1 MAEAAGTGSAAAVEV
16 DGLVVTAAA
25 EDMAAE
31 ATEAA
36 AAGTVAVVVGTVA
49 VVVGTAAAVVEVMV
63 VSSVGKKGIWLGT
76 ATRAAAAELVVVVE
90 GMAVVEEAVEAAVV
104 EAVEAAAVVSAA
116 GRKGISLV
124 NAPTLLV
131 ERMGE
136 KEKGANVDLPD
147 LLTFSV

>member
-16 DGLVVTAAA
+16 DGLVVAAAA

-36 AAGTVAVVVGTVA
+36 AADMAAVAVGTVA
-49 VVVGTAAAVVEVMV
+49 VVVGTAAVAVEVMV

-76 ATRAAAAELVVVVE
+76 ATRAAAAELVVVE
-90 GMAVVEEAVEAAVV
+90 GMAVVEAVEAVVV